1 MLRTLFKDFS
11 ILFIVRVFS
20 RVIDFF
26 LNIFVI
32 RAIDPDI
39 FASTVHFQLIMNV
52 ALFYTKTCLKN
63 SYQKRAPDLSQ
74 SALITS
80 ASNLMMLG
88 VPICLLI
95 SIFMVA
101 AENLLNDSQLKFF
114 FSTALLYG
122 VSSVVESLQEAFAT
136 KLVL

>member
-32 RAIDPDI
+32 RAIDPNI
-39 FASTVHFQLIMNV
+39 FSSTVHFQLIMNV

-63 SYQKRAPDLSQ
+63 SYQKRAEGLNQKDTV
-74 SALITS
+74 TS
-80 ASNLMMLG
+80 ATNLMLVG
-88 VPICLLI
+88 VPVCLLI
-95 SIFMVA
+95 TTFMVT
-101 AENLLNDSQLKFF
+101 AENLFNTSDLKFF
-114 FSTALLYG
+114 L
-122 VSSVVESLQEAFAT
+122 
-136 KLVL
+136 